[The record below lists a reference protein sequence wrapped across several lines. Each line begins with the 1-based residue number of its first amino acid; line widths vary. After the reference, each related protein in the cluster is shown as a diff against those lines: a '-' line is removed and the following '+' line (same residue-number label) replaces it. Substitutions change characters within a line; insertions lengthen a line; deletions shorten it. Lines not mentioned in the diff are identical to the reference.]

1 MNLRFCILIF
11 VCFFVTPA
19 SLLYAETESLDKPQ
33 GHHFKVKDLLKSDID
48 KVLEVNVEVIDELL
62 KELMHKLYARNPRE
76 LKKSPFLNAEESQH
90 KLFSYSPGAVHA
102 EFMKMSGIE
111 ALNLSFD
118 KDYEGDRVFMLVAGL
133 RTMIFESY
141 QYKKEFFMLDSL
153 DAQKLY
159 NSARNIEIANWK
171 LRKYKN
177 EQGELFLLSNEVNG
191 SETNLSYERLFGKL
205 IATQDN
211 IARVIAG
218 KTGRTISKVIIRMAT
233 AVFIPL

>member
-1 MNLRFCILIF
+1 MKFQLCVLILF
-11 VCFFVTPA
+11 S
-19 SLLYAETESLDKPQ
+19 SLVVHENVLSEETEKQNKPPA
-33 GHHFKVKDLLKSDID
+33 HDFKVKDLLKSDID

-76 LKKSPFLNAEESQH
+76 LKKSPFLNAEESSY

-111 ALNLSFD
+111 ALNLSFNEE
-118 KDYEGDRVFMLVAGL
+118 YEGDRVFIFVAGL
-133 RTMIFESY
+133 RTMIFNSY
-141 QYKKEFFMLDSL
+141 KYKTEFFMLDSL

-159 NSARNIEIANWK
+159 NSARNIEVASWK

-177 EQGELFLLSNEVNG
+177 HQGKLFLLSNELHG
-191 SETNLSYERLFGKL
+191 DETNLSYERLFGKL

-218 KTGRTISKVIIRMAT
+218 KTGRTISKVITRMAT